1 MDNFLDPVAKNA
13 CIVLRSTLLNLELL
27 SWTFLGLN
35 VSHYMMMFSYVE
47 CFCIHVTALYVLTF
61 LPWILISTLLATVSI
76 TPIWTPSKAKK
87 VSMMGNRVH
96 TGIMVK
102 HRATEMTHSSNI
114 IVQSYLKGEA
124 VDVLKQS
131 CLVKALLAIF
141 LMLAHVKFWMSSSSS
156 HRFLH
161 RVLCSCCSRDAMVR
175 NSWPSSDLERQ
186 GVAKRYYVT
195 RTTRSTDAKLI
206 SSVDHQMVVHLRKVN
221 K

>member
-1 MDNFLDPVAKNA
+1 MYCPAFNVIKFRAFILD
-13 CIVLRSTLLNLELL
+13 VLRPKCVALHDDVFIR
-27 SWTFLGLN
+27 W
-35 VSHYMMMFSYVE
+35 V
-47 CFCIHVTALYVLTF
+47 FCIHVTALYVLTF

-156 HRFLH
+156 RSLSTQSTLFLFFSWRNGSQLLALFRFEKARSCQTL
-161 RVLCSCCSRDAMVR
+161 LCHE
-175 NSWPSSDLERQ
+175 NY
-186 GVAKRYYVT
+186 KKYRYKTYKQC
-195 RTTRSTDAKLI
+195 RSPNGCA
-206 SSVDHQMVVHLRKVN
+206 SPQS
-221 K
+221 